1 MQLPAIHF
9 KNAAIYLSIFSLNN
23 EFSIRA
29 KPCDDM
35 PLDPYDYLR
44 IQVQLDFQCRRCG
57 ICCQVADPIDI
68 YPKDIRRLASHFNIS
83 VKEAAEEYTIPHPSE
98 PDIRAFKMSKPC
110 QFYDEAIKGCKIY
123 QARPM
128 VCRCSPFLSPGQ
140 IGLQG
145 IEIYEDCPT
154 AVQCQKR
161 IENDLDLLLNPDAK
175 TRKKLEKALSKM
187 MQFE

>member
-1 MQLPAIHF
+1 
-9 KNAAIYLSIFSLNN
+9 
-23 EFSIRA
+23 
-29 KPCDDM
+29 M

-44 IQVQLDFQCRRCG
+44 IQAQLDFQCQRCG
-57 ICCQVADPIDI
+57 ICCQEADPIDI

-83 VKEAAEEYTIPHPSE
+83 VEETLKEYTIPHPTE
-98 PDIRAFKMSKPC
+98 PDLLAFKTSMPC
-110 QFYDEAIKGCKIY
+110 RFYDDALKGCRIY

-145 IEIYEDCPT
+145 VEIYEDCP
-154 AVQCQKR
+154 ASQEMLER
-161 IENDLDLLLNPDAK
+161 IERDLDRLLSPNAR
-175 TRKKLEKALSKM
+175 TRKKLEKALSSM